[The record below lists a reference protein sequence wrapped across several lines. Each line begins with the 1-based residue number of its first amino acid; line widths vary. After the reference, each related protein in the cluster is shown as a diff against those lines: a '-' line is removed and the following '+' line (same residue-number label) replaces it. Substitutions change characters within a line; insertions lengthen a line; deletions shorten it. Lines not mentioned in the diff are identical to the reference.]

1 MIRVVLCLGF
11 YLLLSACTAVPDS
24 NHVEIAPDKFVS
36 LPAPSDFQ
44 GTVSVNQLIT
54 AKWSDT
60 TQVLPVHLEIT
71 GSDVVLV
78 GFSSWGTRLLT
89 INYDGHTLEKEN
101 LTGLGVVMPDG
112 KQVLMNLMLT
122 LWPTSSW
129 QTHLSQIGWQ
139 LVDDA
144 ATRTLI
150 DENGETVVKI
160 QYDEP
165 KVAGGIPADIKFEQ
179 VRQHYQIQIQTL
191 E

>member
-1 MIRVVLCLGF
+1 MIRVVLCLAF
-11 YLLLSACTAVPDS
+11 SLLLSACAAVPNS
-24 NHVEIAPDKFVS
+24 NHVEIAPDKFVT
-36 LPAPSDFQ
+36 LPAPSEFE

-54 AKWSDT
+54 AKWSDS
-60 TQVLPVHLEIT
+60 TQVLPVHLEISAT
-71 GSDVVLV
+71 DVVLV

-89 INYDGHTLEKEN
+89 LNYDGQTLETDN
-101 LTGLGVVMPDG
+101 LTGLGAVLPDG

-122 LWPTSSW
+122 LWPATSW
-129 QTHLSQIGWQ
+129 QPHLSPIGWQ

-144 ATRTLI
+144 TSRTLL
-150 DENGETVVKI
+150 DENGETVAKI

-165 KVAGGIPADIKFEQ
+165 KVAGGVPADIQFEQ